1 MMKDFMK
8 NLTRSFSVSS
18 SGTRVGVVV
27 YSTNST
33 AVFTLNQYA
42 SPERVEEAID
52 NIVYPSGGT
61 YSGKALYQTANK
73 LFDDAVVRDNV
84 PKVLV
89 LLTDG
94 VSTDDVIQ
102 PATLL
107 NNKDVI
113 VFVVGIGENINYSQ
127 LTQIAYGQS
136 EHVFKSEFSSL
147 GFVMNNIRGAICRGS
162 LIFFIR
168 VNLSGFLP
176 LLSYL
181 SIFLTW
187 YFLTSYELKLV
198 FTCHKT

>member
-1 MMKDFMK
+1 MVDGSSSIEYYGENNFHMMKDFMK

-18 SGTRVGVVV
+18 SGTRVGVIV

-33 AVFTLNQYA
+33 VVFTLNQYA

-61 YSGKALYQTANK
+61 NSGKALYQTANK

-127 LTQIAYGQS
+127 LTQIYGQS

-147 GFVMNNIRGAICRGS
+147 GFVMNNIRGAICRGR
-162 LIFFIR
+162 LIF
-168 VNLSGFLP
+168 LSVL
-176 LLSYL
+176 
-181 SIFLTW
+181 IFLVSYHFFHT
-187 YFLTSYELKLV
+187 FLS
-198 FTCHKT
+198 F

>member
-1 MMKDFMK
+1 MVDGSSSIEYYGENNFHMMKDFMK

-162 LIFFIR
+162 LIF
-168 VNLSGFLP
+168 LSVL
-176 LLSYL
+176 
-181 SIFLTW
+181 IFLVSYHFFHT
-187 YFLTSYELKLV
+187 FLS
-198 FTCHKT
+198 F

>member
-107 NNKDVI
+107 NKKDVI
-113 VFVVGIGENINYSQ
+113 VFVLGIGENINYSQ

-162 LIFFIR
+162 LIF
-168 VNLSGFLP
+168 LSVLIILVSYHFFHTFL
-176 LLSYL
+176 S
-181 SIFLTW
+181 F
-187 YFLTSYELKLV
+187 
-198 FTCHKT
+198 

>member
-1 MMKDFMK
+1 MVDGSSSIEYYGKNNFYMMKDFMK

-27 YSTNST
+27 YSTNSSV
-33 AVFTLNQYA
+33 VFTLNQYA

-52 NIVYPSGGT
+52 NIVYPGGGT

-136 EHVFKSEFSSL
+136 KHVFKSEFSSL

-162 LIFFIR
+162 LIF
-168 VNLSGFLP
+168 LSVL
-176 LLSYL
+176 
-181 SIFLTW
+181 IFLVSYHFFHT
-187 YFLTSYELKLV
+187 FLS
-198 FTCHKT
+198 F

>member
-1 MMKDFMK
+1 MVDGSSSIEYYGENNFHMMKDFMK

-33 AVFTLNQYA
+33 VVFTLNQYA
-42 SPERVEEAID
+42 SPEGVEEAID

-107 NNKDVI
+107 SNKDVI

-147 GFVMNNIRGAICRGS
+147 GFVTNNIRGAICRGS
-162 LIFFIR
+162 LIFY
-168 VNLSGFLP
+168 P
-176 LLSYL
+176 
-181 SIFLTW
+181 
-187 YFLTSYELKLV
+187 
-198 FTCHKT
+198 C